1 MNKWRSILWGAVLI
15 GGAGG
20 LSAAGFMD
28 IRPSMAEYSAPSGKS
43 LTGQFVIFNAST
55 ETLPVHIEIQEGW
68 KTQIGRPSAVPPEA
82 WLRLKVPKNL
92 LVRPGRNVK
101 IPYKI
106 RVPAGLSGEVLA
118 FIFFSGSPQEGPNEN
133 VGIQLR
139 QAIPIYLSVRGT
151 ERAELSIATATAGT
165 GSAGE
170 LELFTT
176 MALDGNAH
184 IRPRGEWVVTDF
196 FGTELDRFPVSYGM
210 PIFPGARRDYIARSK
225 KTDWAP
231 GNYSA
236 RLTVNYGDLWGVPQ
250 SFEKSFSLAIS
261 DEKKVLSQGGPGAP

>member
-1 MNKWRSILWGAVLI
+1 MVKGRSVLVGAILFIV
-15 GGAGG
+15 AGG

-43 LTGQFVIFNAST
+43 LKGQFLIFNASS
-55 ETLPVHIEIQEGW
+55 ETLPVHIEIQDGW
-68 KTQIGRPSAVPPEA
+68 KSQIGRPSAVPPEE
-82 WLRLKVPKNL
+82 WLHLKIPKNL
-92 LVRPGRNVK
+92 SVRPGRNVK

-106 RVPAGLSGEVLA
+106 RVPSQVSGEVLA
-118 FIFFSGSPQEGPNEN
+118 FVFFSGPPQEGPNQN

-151 ERAELSIATATAGT
+151 ERAALSVASATAGT

-170 LELFTT
+170 LELFTNIS
-176 MALDGNAH
+176 LDGNAH
-184 IRPRGEWVVTDF
+184 IRPRGEWVVSDF
-196 FGTELDRFPVSYGM
+196 FGTELDRFPLSYGM
-210 PIFPGARRDYIARSK
+210 PIFPGARRDYTARSK
-225 KTDWAP
+225 KTDWSP

-236 RLTVNYGDLWGVPQ
+236 RLTVNYGDLWGAPQ

-261 DEKKVLSQGGPGAP
+261 DQKRVLSEGVPGAP